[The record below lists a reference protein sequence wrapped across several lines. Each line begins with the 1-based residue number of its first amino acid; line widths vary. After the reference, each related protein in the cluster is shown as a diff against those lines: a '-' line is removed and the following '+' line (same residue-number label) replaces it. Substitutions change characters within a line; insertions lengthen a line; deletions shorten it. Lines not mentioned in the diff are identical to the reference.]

1 MWVRREDIRLI
12 RGPGQTVGSLEYQ
25 ELEVCPVHSGESP
38 KGSEQGKITV
48 EMS

>member
-25 ELEVCPVHSGESP
+25 ELEVCPIHSGESLTE
-38 KGSEQGKITV
+38 SEQGKFTV
-48 EMS
+48 VMS